1 MTVDYL
7 NPDVEIAG
15 ARPLCH
21 ILQEFSAS
29 SICCLGYFET

>member
-7 NPDVEIAG
+7 NPDVEISC
-15 ARPLCH
+15 ARPLGH

-29 SICCLGYFET
+29 NICCLGYFDT